1 MRAVYWAAGIFV
13 LIYLALDL
21 NRLYALRY
29 GADLGTFTQMLVN
42 LRHGSSWNFA
52 EWRPHFQVH
61 DSWALVALVP
71 FVALLPRAETLLTIQ
86 VLAVASAAIPLVYFA
101 RELGVPPRAAVILGI
116 AYLLSPAAQGL
127 AYENFSEN
135 VFVPL
140 VVFSGAL
147 AVRRRAF
154 WPALACAQ
162 LLAGLKEDEILFL
175 AWFGAACAFWWDRRL
190 GTVIA
195 ALACM
200 NGLAFWS
207 YEHLAGVHP
216 SDPGYSFTVFN
227 LQGKLSMVAL
237 LLAPFA
243 FAPLGAGRWLWLG
256 LPLLAEIFFMKPW
269 AYDASRIGSHW
280 VAPLSAAAAIAA
292 AFGLR
297 RWPKLERAMIPCALV
312 VMLLIFNDTVLR
324 PGRWPYIVNWSAY
337 GQAARIRDGGQSALL
352 PRTQEGV
359 WAVAAANPRVQLKLN
374 LDPKAVGCPAYN
386 TDARA
391 FFAALAG
398 HMPAKLCGGVAVQA
412 R

>member
-1 MRAVYWAAGIFV
+1 
-13 LIYLALDL
+13 
-21 NRLYALRY
+21 
-29 GADLGTFTQMLVN
+29 
-42 LRHGSSWNFA
+42 
-52 EWRPHFQVH
+52 
-61 DSWALVALVP
+61 
-71 FVALLPRAETLLTIQ
+71 
-86 VLAVASAAIPLVYFA
+86 
-101 RELGVPPRAAVILGI
+101 
-116 AYLLSPAAQGL
+116 
-127 AYENFSEN
+127 
-135 VFVPL
+135 
-140 VVFSGAL
+140 
-147 AVRRRAF
+147 
-154 WPALACAQ
+154 
-162 LLAGLKEDEILFL
+162 
-175 AWFGAACAFWWDRRL
+175 
-190 GTVIA
+190 
-195 ALACM
+195 M

-207 YEHLAGVHP
+207 YGHLAGVHP

-243 FAPLGAGRWLWLG
+243 CAPLGAGRWLWLG

-297 RWPKLERAMIPCALV
+297 RWPKLERAMIACALV
-312 VMLLIFNDTVLR
+312 VMLLIFNDTVLL
-324 PGRWPYIVNWSAY
+324 PGRWPYIVDWSAY
-337 GQAARIRDGGQSALL
+337 AQAARIRDGGQSALL

-359 WAVAAANPRVQLKLN
+359 WAVAAANPGVQLKLN

-398 HMPAKLCGGVAVQA
+398 HMPAKLCGGVAVRA